1 MASTYSDLKIE
12 LIATGEQS
20 GSWGTT
26 TNTNLGTAIQEAI
39 TGRAAADFSSDAD
52 LTLGYTNSNATQTF
66 RNLILNVTSSVSLTT
81 TRNLVVPTIDKL
93 YIIENNTTGSQ
104 SIVVKTSA
112 GTGITVP
119 NGTTAVVYADSTN
132 VVTLMDYI
140 PSLEIDTVNIDGGAI
155 DAVTLGTNSAVTE
168 AQIDN
173 LNINGNTIS
182 STDSN
187 GNIAITPDGVG
198 EVDIS
203 KVDIDGGAID
213 AVTLGT
219 NSAVTEAQIDN
230 ININGNAITSTD
242 SNGNIA
248 ITPDGVGEVDISKVD
263 IDGGA
268 IDGTTIG
275 ANAAAAGTFTTVTDD
290 DGALR
295 AIPQSGSAKTTS
307 YSLQTSD
314 VGNFIEVG
322 SGGSITI
329 PDATFSAG
337 DAVSIFN
344 NTTGNITITCS
355 ITTAYIA
362 GTNTDQ
368 SSVTLGTRGVAT
380 ILFISGTV
388 CVITGNVV

>member
-26 TNTNLGTAIQEAI
+26 TNTNLGTAIEEAI
-39 TGRAAADFSSDAD
+39 TGRATADFPSDAD
-52 LTLGYTNSNATQTF
+52 LTLGYTNSNATQAF

-81 TRNLVVPTIDKL
+81 TRNLIVPTIDKL

-140 PSLEIDTVNIDGGAI
+140 PSLEIDTVNIDGGAV
-155 DAVTLGTNSAVTE
+155 DGVTLGTNSAVTE

-187 GNIAITPDGVG
+187 GNIAITPDGTG

-248 ITPDGVGEVDISKVD
+248 ITPDGTGEVDISKVD

-275 ANAAAAGTFTTVTDD
+275 ANSAAAGTFTTVTDG

-337 DAVSIFN
+337 DAVSVFN
-344 NTTGNITITCS
+344 NTTGNITVTCS

-362 GTNTDQ
+362 GTDTDK
-368 SSVTLGTRGVAT
+368 SSVTLATRGVAT

-388 CVITGNVV
+388 CVITGNVA